1 MRHARVVDL
10 SDWLLTKAERGNPST
25 TLDDHHE
32 GDHAWSTGN
41 RVRPLIHGATYF
53 PALYEAIEATR
64 AGDLVYFTDWQG
76 DADERLTGEPGSEV
90 VEVLGRADER
100 GVDVRGLVWRS
111 HLDRT
116 GFFAT
121 ENRHLG
127 EQLQHRGAEVLLDMR
142 VRSGGSHHQKF
153 VVIRHRDDP
162 RRDVAF
168 VGGMDLAH
176 NRRDDADHGADP
188 QPQPLTKEY
197 GEHPPWHDVQVE
209 IRGPAVFD
217 VETVFRERWE
227 DPTPLSRSPIRKAA
241 DLWRHD
247 DTSPGGLSAQLPPP
261 PEAGSHPVQLLRTYP
276 NLRHGRDYP
285 FARGGERSVAR
296 GYSKAIARAE
306 RVVYVE
312 DQYFWG
318 TGVAEPFEQALT
330 ANPRLRLI
338 VVIPLVPDV
347 AGLNRMPQLLGRERA
362 LRRLMQVAP
371 GRVAAYGLENHG
383 GTPVYVHAKVCVI
396 DDLWASTGSDNFN
409 RRSWTHDS
417 ELSAVV
423 LDADYARALRLTL
436 AAEHLDRLAEVSSR
450 GQDDVMAD
458 CVDPAGMYEAF
469 VQCADRLE
477 AWHRGGRRGD
487 RPPGRLRPIPLPPLS
502 RLTRGWAKVP
512 LEAIHDPDGRPA
524 PIRGGTQY

>member
-1 MRHARVVDL
+1 
-10 SDWLLTKAERGNPST
+10 
-25 TLDDHHE
+25 
-32 GDHAWSTGN
+32 
-41 RVRPLIHGATYF
+41 
-53 PALYEAIEATR
+53 
-64 AGDLVYFTDWQG
+64 
-76 DADERLTGEPGSEV
+76 
-90 VEVLGRADER
+90 
-100 GVDVRGLVWRS
+100 
-111 HLDRT
+111 
-116 GFFAT
+116 
-121 ENRHLG
+121 
-127 EQLQHRGAEVLLDMR
+127 
-142 VRSGGSHHQKF
+142 
-153 VVIRHRDDP
+153 
-162 RRDVAF
+162 
-168 VGGMDLAH
+168 
-176 NRRDDADHGADP
+176 
-188 QPQPLTKEY
+188 
-197 GEHPPWHDVQVE
+197 
-209 IRGPAVFD
+209 
-217 VETVFRERWE
+217 
-227 DPTPLSRSPIRKAA
+227 
-241 DLWRHD
+241 
-247 DTSPGGLSAQLPPP
+247 
-261 PEAGSHPVQLLRTYP
+261 
-276 NLRHGRDYP
+276 
-285 FARGGERSVAR
+285 
-296 GYSKAIARAE
+296 
-306 RVVYVE
+306 
-312 DQYFWG
+312 
-318 TGVAEPFEQALT
+318 
-330 ANPRLRLI
+330 